1 MEKIKRTNFE
11 DGIEIPDGLEMFH
24 LLCVENSEG
33 CGLGVSFGFAKDEA
47 QLELMK
53 SIGKEKEYQDY
64 LKTVSRTMEPVFDVV
79 NEITINFIKKN
90 VFSNHILAREEL
102 DTLLSRLLVKAIL
115 GGRK

>member
-1 MEKIKRTNFE
+1 
-11 DGIEIPDGLEMFH
+11 
-24 LLCVENSEG
+24 
-33 CGLGVSFGFAKDEA
+33 
-47 QLELMK
+47 
-53 SIGKEKEYQDY
+53 
-64 LKTVSRTMEPVFDVV
+64 MEPVFDVV